1 VPIGYV
7 SLKPWM
13 RKRRAH
19 EVESEP
25 GEQTYPNKHSA
36 CKKAYKIKQNPYFE
50 EQANSYASEMFGT
63 QK

>member
-1 VPIGYV
+1 
-7 SLKPWM
+7 M